1 MADTVTANSRPSA
14 PIPNRY
20 LEGAYAPVAEEVTL
34 TDLVVTGTLPPELDG
49 RYLRNGP
56 NPLGPVDPATYHWF
70 TGDAMVH
77 GLRLRDG
84 RAEWYRNRWVRSTN
98 VSEALG
104 EPPAPGERHGG
115 METANTNV
123 IDLGGYKLQV
133 VEACSGLRYMF
144 SLASLG
150 FMAAC
155 LFRAA
160 LWKRIV
166 LVLSTLPITIAMNSL
181 RIAIVGLLVNRHGIE
196 MADGFIHEFEGFSI
210 FGACLVILFAEIWV
224 LARIGADPVSYTH
237 LTLPTIYSV
246 SI

>member
-14 PIPNRY
+14 PLPNRY

-98 VSEALG
+98 VSEAFG
-104 EPPAPGERHGG
+104 EPPAPGELLPQEFNRRRH
-115 METANTNV
+115 
-123 IDLGGYKLQV
+123 
-133 VEACSGLRYMF
+133 R
-144 SLASLG
+144 
-150 FMAAC
+150 
-155 LFRAA
+155 
-160 LWKRIV
+160 
-166 LVLSTLPITIAMNSL
+166 
-181 RIAIVGLLVNRHGIE
+181 
-196 MADGFIHEFEGFSI
+196 
-210 FGACLVILFAEIWV
+210 
-224 LARIGADPVSYTH
+224 TH
-237 LTLPTIYSV
+237 LRRSPRQS
-246 SI
+246 SDPAAMFC